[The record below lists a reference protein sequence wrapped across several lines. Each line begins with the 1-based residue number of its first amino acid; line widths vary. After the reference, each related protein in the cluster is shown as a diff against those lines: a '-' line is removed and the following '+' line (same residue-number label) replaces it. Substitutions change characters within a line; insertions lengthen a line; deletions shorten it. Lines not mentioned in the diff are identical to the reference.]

1 MSFYGTRWP
10 NPTYNLTCDGMTI
23 ECSKEE
29 KVLDI
34 AIDDK
39 LNFTP
44 HLGNIIKKG
53 NQKLHA
59 LRGVKCYMDVICYM
73 NKTIF

>member
-1 MSFYGTRWP
+1 
-10 NPTYNLTCDGMTI
+10 MTI